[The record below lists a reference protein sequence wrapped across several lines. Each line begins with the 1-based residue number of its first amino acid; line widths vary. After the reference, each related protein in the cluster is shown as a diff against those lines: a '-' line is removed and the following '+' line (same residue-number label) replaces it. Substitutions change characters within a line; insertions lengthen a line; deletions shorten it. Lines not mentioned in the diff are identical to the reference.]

1 MQNYTI
7 LSIASVFTYLC
18 CIHHMNTLE
27 DDELR
32 KFAEECQNVCDLG
45 ATWNVTQPNT
55 VAPRAAGD
63 EALWNVRKLT
73 LWSELRKDCRKWR
86 FLRFWVPR
94 VHTSVENLKR
104 TRLSVIYIFNVTFIQ
119 TDYLPSAH
127 HII

>member
-1 MQNYTI
+1 
-7 LSIASVFTYLC
+7 
-18 CIHHMNTLE
+18 MNTLE

-73 LWSELRKDCRKWR
+73 LWSELRKDCRKGR

-94 VHTSVENLKR
+94 VHTSVENL
-104 TRLSVIYIFNVTFIQ
+104 LNFSSCALEQFNVTGSHNLPVFFKAD
-119 TDYLPSAH
+119 TASSSEARRTKASPVDLPSG
-127 HII
+127 